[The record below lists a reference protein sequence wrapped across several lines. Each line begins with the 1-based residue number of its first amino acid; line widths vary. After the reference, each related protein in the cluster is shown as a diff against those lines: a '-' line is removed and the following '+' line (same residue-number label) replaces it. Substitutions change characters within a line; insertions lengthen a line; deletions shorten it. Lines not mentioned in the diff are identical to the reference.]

1 MVKQASQY
9 AIETFSLTKI
19 FPDWWGRAKVIA
31 VEEQNLKVKHNEV
44 YGLLGPNGSGKTT
57 TLKMLLS
64 LLHPTK
70 GKCFVLGGSTR
81 DPKVCARIGY
91 LPEESYLYK
100 YLSAKETLEFY
111 AKIFGLPA
119 AIRKTRIESLLE
131 MVGLAGMANRPVG
144 TYSKGMAR
152 RIGLAQAL
160 INDPELLILDE
171 PTSGMD
177 PLGTRQMKDLIVEL
191 GKRGK
196 TVLLCSHL
204 LADVEDVCDRIGI
217 MYGGKMQVEGSVRSL
232 LKKTN
237 TKQITTGLISDS
249 AMDKIKSIIDA
260 EKQAFEINEPMD
272 RLEEF
277 FIRTVDAAQQ
287 KQHPTSG
294 AISKTKAD
302 GFFKDEKQQSD
313 LLDKLVQTKPEPAE
327 QQPEAASQTQES
339 NPPQDI
345 SEPAISSV
353 LDELTSQPASVD
365 TVITKPAPEQKPKQ
379 IIDENKVRHDV
390 LADLLNDS
398 GNNSSTEMTHPESDG
413 EDKDA

>member
-1 MVKQASQY
+1 MAKEVSQY

-19 FPDWWGRAKVIA
+19 FPDWWGRPKVVA
-31 VEEQNLKVKHNEV
+31 VEDLNLKVKRNEV

-64 LLHPTK
+64 LLHPSK
-70 GKCFVLGGSTR
+70 GKCFMLGGSSR
-81 DPKVCARIGY
+81 DTKISARIGY

-111 AKIFGLPA
+111 ARIFGLPSA
-119 AIRKTRIESLLE
+119 VRKARIESLLE
-131 MVGLAGMANRPVG
+131 MVGLSGMANRPVG

-160 INDPELLILDE
+160 INDPELLVLDE

-177 PLGTRQMKDLIVEL
+177 PLGTRQMKDLIIEL

-217 MYGGKMQVEGSVRSL
+217 MYGGRMQVEGPVRSL

-237 TKQITTGLISDS
+237 TRQITTGVISDS
-249 AMDKIKSIIDA
+249 ALDKIKSILQE
-260 EKQAFEINEPMD
+260 EKQQFDVAEPLD
-272 RLEEF
+272 KLEEF
-277 FIRTVDAAQQ
+277 FIRTVTAAQQ
-287 KQHPTSG
+287 KHHPTSG

-302 GFFKDEKQQSD
+302 AYFMDKQRKAD
-313 LLDKLVQTKPEPAE
+313 LLEQLVKTKPEEHLVGVSKFEETELPQPVRQVEQTKPG
-327 QQPEAASQTQES
+327 
-339 NPPQDI
+339 
-345 SEPAISSV
+345 V
-353 LDELTSQPASVD
+353 LDELISRPKPVD
-365 TVITKPAPEQKPKQ
+365 TEVTRTGTPKTKPIEDQKQ
-379 IIDENKVRHDV
+379 VRHDV
-390 LADLLNDS
+390 LDELLGR
-398 GNNSSTEMTHPESDG
+398 GNKIAETERTHPEPDG
-413 EDKDA
+413 DDKDA